1 MARRFTTFLR
11 AVVLAATA
19 LFVSVSPAVAAPEDD
34 FRRGVEAVRAGDPE
48 RAIEHFEAARA
59 AGLDTGALHFNLG
72 VAYYRAGRIEA
83 AETSFRRAV
92 DSGTMVAP
100 ALYQLGRIARERG
113 DLAAARAHFR
123 RAAEIAQTGA
133 LRSRA
138 RAALAGI
145 ATTRPPDYVY
155 LGAGGGYD
163 SNLSLTPSDAS
174 GVSEESDLFLEG
186 VLVARKPLD
195 DSHYLRASIYLQEF
209 LDEDDFDLA
218 SLRGGIGRVG
228 LIDGIWRWDA
238 WVDGRHREFGGRA
251 FDNTLLAGG
260 ELKRRVAPGWILDL
274 DARLELVR
282 GANRFDFLD
291 GAKYDLEAALDEW
304 GRDGWR
310 LQAGLASA
318 DRDDRETADDFF
330 SFSWTEFRLAA
341 EHGQRLDDL
350 HRLELGADWSRREYD
365 GAEVRNGTRLGT
377 REDDLLGLEAA
388 LERRLDADW
397 SARASFRIEDRD
409 SNLAEFDYDRKV
421 LRVTAERL
429 F

>member
-1 MARRFTTFLR
+1 M
-11 AVVLAATA
+11 
-19 LFVSVSPAVAAPEDD
+19 AAPEDD
-34 FRRGVEAVRAGDPE
+34 FRRGVEAVRAGDYE
-48 RAIEHFEAARA
+48 RAISRFEAARA

-72 VAYYRAGRIEA
+72 VACYRAGRIEA

-113 DLAAARAHFR
+113 DLATARTRFR
-123 RAAEIAQTGA
+123 RAAEVARTGA

-138 RAALAGI
+138 RAALAAI
-145 ATTRPPDYVY
+145 TTTRPPDYVY
-155 LGAGGGYD
+155 LAAGGGYD

-174 GVSEESDLFLEG
+174 GVSEESDLFLDA

-195 DSHYLRASIYLQEF
+195 ASSYLRGSIYLQEF

-228 LIDGIWRWDA
+228 LLDGGWRWNA

-251 FDNTLLAGG
+251 FDNALLAGG
-260 ELKRRVAPGWILDL
+260 ELGRSVAPGWILDL
-274 DARLELVR
+274 DYRLELTR

-291 GAKYDLEAALDEW
+291 GVKHDLSASLDER

-310 LQAGLASA
+310 LEAGLASA
-318 DRDDRETADDFF
+318 DRDDRETADDSF
-330 SFSWTEFRLAA
+330 SFSWTEFRLAV
-341 EHGQRLDDL
+341 EHGQRLDDR
-350 HRLELGADWSRREYD
+350 HRLELGADWSRRDYD

-388 LERRLDADW
+388 LERPLDADW
-397 SARASFRIEDRD
+397 TGRASLRIETRD
-409 SNLAEFDYDRKV
+409 SNLAEFDYDREV
-421 LRVTAERL
+421 IRVTAERL